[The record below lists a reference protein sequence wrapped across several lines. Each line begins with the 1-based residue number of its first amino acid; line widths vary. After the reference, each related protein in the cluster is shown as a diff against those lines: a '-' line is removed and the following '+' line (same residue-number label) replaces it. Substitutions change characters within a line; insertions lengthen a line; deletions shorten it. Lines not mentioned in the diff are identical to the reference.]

1 MTEIRIIV
9 EPFEISIGRIEV
21 RALRLGLDMSGG
33 GGGGAPAVTPST
45 WNPADKSAGITLS
58 GGDLTAAYGGGGSSD
73 GVRATQTRTGKR
85 YFEAL
90 SVASGGL
97 ESIGLANL
105 SAVMTANVGANA
117 NAGGY
122 LANGNFGQPEGGYT
136 GGTATWVASNVV
148 QICYDPVAQ
157 RMWLGVNNV
166 FGGDPVAG
174 TGGHS
179 TNQPGSTMGTTLVP
193 FFQGTFGS
201 SGTMTLRCL
210 PASFS
215 YTPPT
220 GFAAWD
226 T

>member
-1 MTEIRIIV
+1 MT
-9 EPFEISIGRIEV
+9 FEHGY
-21 RALRLGLDMSGG
+21 GFYFSGG
-33 GGGGAPAVTPST
+33 KDGAPAVTPST

-58 GGDLTAAYGGGGSSD
+58 GGDLTAAYGGGGTV

-90 SVASGGL
+90 VVFSGSS

-105 SAVMTANVGANA
+105 SAVLTANVGSNA

-122 LANGNFGQPEGGYT
+122 LANGNFGQPEGGYSGAASFTT
-136 GGTATWVASNVV
+136 GNVV

-174 TGGHS
+174 TGGNS
-179 TNQPGSTMGTTLVP
+179 TAVGGTMGTTLVP

-210 PASFS
+210 AASFS
-215 YTPPT
+215 YTPPS
-220 GFAAWD
+220 GFSAWD
-226 T
+226 S